1 MAPSINEKELE
12 KETGAIIA
20 PSTKSEENVAKS
32 EDAVVNA
39 EDGTPATPPEEEE
52 LEGSWAD
59 YKVSLEK
66 SPENSCY

>member
-12 KETGAIIA
+12 KETGGINA

-32 EDAVVNA
+32 EDAVVKA

-59 YKVSLEK
+59 YKVSFEK
-66 SPENSCY
+66 STENSSF